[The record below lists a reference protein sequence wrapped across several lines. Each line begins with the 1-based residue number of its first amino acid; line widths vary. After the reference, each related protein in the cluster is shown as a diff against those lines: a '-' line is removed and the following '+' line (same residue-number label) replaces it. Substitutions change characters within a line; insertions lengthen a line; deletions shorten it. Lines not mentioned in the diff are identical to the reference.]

1 MARPFSSDLRERVV
15 AQVGAG
21 HSRREVAR
29 RFGVSASFVV
39 KLMTRV
45 ERTGSVAAAK
55 RGRPFGFGK
64 LAGVRDALIARLEA
78 APDTTLAGLA
88 GLAGL
93 ADWLA
98 REHDVQVHLYSVC
111 RVLRAA
117 GFTYRKSA
125 AGGGGWTRA
134 GSARASRLADA
145 LAALDAPRPT

>member
-39 KLMTRV
+39 KLMMRV

-64 LAGVRDALIARLEA
+64 LVGVRDALIARLET
-78 APDTTLAGLA
+78 APDTTLAE
-88 GLAGL
+88 L

-98 REHDVQVHLYSVC
+98 REHGVHVHLRSVC

-117 GFTYRKSA
+117 GFTYKKIAS
-125 AGGGGWTRA
+125 GGGGWTRA
-134 GSARASRLADA
+134 GPARAARLADPPT
-145 LAALDAPRPT
+145 AADAPRSA